1 MEMKNINETSD
12 LPTAAT
18 LLLLKHR
25 LLSVDK
31 SNPRRAVFIFEKSTE
46 LEEHIQQ
53 INQGDMRVDPVDFWN
68 AERRCKQYIY
78 QSSGGGL

>member
-1 MEMKNINETSD
+1 MEMKKLNETSD

-31 SNPRRAVFIFEKSTE
+31 SNPRRAVFIFEQTPE
-46 LEEHIQQ
+46 LEDHIRQ
-53 INQGDMRVDPVDFWN
+53 INQGDMRVDPIDFWN
-68 AERRCKQYIY
+68 AERRCKQFIY
-78 QSSGGGL
+78 ENHHDSP